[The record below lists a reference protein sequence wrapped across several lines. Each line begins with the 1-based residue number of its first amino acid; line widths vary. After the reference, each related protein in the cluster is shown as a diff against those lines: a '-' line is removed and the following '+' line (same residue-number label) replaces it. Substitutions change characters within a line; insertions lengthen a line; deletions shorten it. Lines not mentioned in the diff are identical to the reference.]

1 MISSFEINFFK
12 QLFKFSIILGI
23 LCCGAAIAQT
33 PSTANEFLKNAEKKL
48 VAKVD
53 GENIFL
59 SEILEMAKQL
69 PREYQKLSL
78 DTVFPSL
85 LSRAIDARL
94 VRNAGIKKGFS
105 TDPEVK
111 KRLKEIEGQI
121 VSEVFL
127 KKTISSQI
135 TETALQKLYAETKS
149 EMAGEEEVKA
159 RHILLN
165 DEDKAIKLIKSLKD
179 GAEFS
184 GTAAKHSTGPSAS
197 SGGDLGWFTRGQ
209 MVPEFSEAAFKL
221 KPGQIVDKP
230 VKTQF
235 GWHIILVEDRKKAA
249 PPSFDEA
256 QGQLASKLSQTLLAG
271 LLEKLRGNAE
281 IERFDIS
288 GKSAKN

>member
-23 LCCGAAIAQT
+23 FCYGSAIAQT
-33 PSTANEFLKNAEKKL
+33 PSTANEFVKNAEKKL

-53 GENIFL
+53 GEDIYL

-105 TDPEVK
+105 TDSEVK

-121 VSEVFL
+121 ISEVFL

-165 DEDKAIKLIKSLKD
+165 DEDKAIKLIKALKD

-256 QGQLASKLSQTLLAG
+256 RGQLASKLSQTLLAG

>member
-1 MISSFEINFFK
+1 
-12 QLFKFSIILGI
+12 
-23 LCCGAAIAQT
+23 
-33 PSTANEFLKNAEKKL
+33 
-48 VAKVD
+48 
-53 GENIFL
+53 
-59 SEILEMAKQL
+59 
-69 PREYQKLSL
+69 
-78 DTVFPSL
+78 
-85 LSRAIDARL
+85 
-94 VRNAGIKKGFS
+94 
-105 TDPEVK
+105 
-111 KRLKEIEGQI
+111 
-121 VSEVFL
+121 
-127 KKTISSQI
+127 
-135 TETALQKLYAETKS
+135 
-149 EMAGEEEVKA
+149 MAGEEEVKA

-249 PPSFDEA
+249 PPAFDEA

>member
-12 QLFKFSIILGI
+12 QLFKLSIILGI
-23 LCCGAAIAQT
+23 FCCGSAIAQT

-53 GENIFL
+53 GENIYL

-94 VRNAGIKKGFS
+94 VRSAGIKKGFS

-135 TETALQKLYAETKS
+135 TEAALQKLYAETKS

-221 KPGQIVDKP
+221 KPGQIVDQP

-288 GKSAKN
+288 GESSKN

>member
-12 QLFKFSIILGI
+12 HLFKFSIILGI
-23 LCCGAAIAQT
+23 FCCGSAIAQT
-33 PSTANEFLKNAEKKL
+33 PSTANEFLKDAEKKL

-53 GENIFL
+53 GENIYL
-59 SEILEMAKQL
+59 SEILEMAKQM

-135 TETALQKLYAETKS
+135 TEVALQKLYTETKS

-165 DEDKAIKLIKSLKD
+165 DEDKAVRLIKSLKD

-256 QGQLASKLSQTLLAG
+256 RGQLASKLSQTLLTG

-288 GKSAKN
+288 RKSAKN